1 MTLTG
6 TRIRFESGDY
16 RIPASEIH
24 LLGHHNHLDIAF
36 DYGVCHE
43 LGVDDESFTKAL
55 ISYEPLPHRLRL
67 IGSLDGVRY
76 YDDSI
81 STICDTTIQA
91 LKSVSSVGSVL
102 IGGMDRGIDYQ
113 DLISYLS
120 VNPVP
125 HIILMAATGKRIY
138 EEIHA
143 SYPDFHQPERLH
155 LVDTL
160 EEAVA
165 FAKEVTPAGYACV
178 LSPAAASYGIF
189 KNFEERGDVFTKLA
203 LEK

>member
-1 MTLTG
+1 
-6 TRIRFESGDY
+6 
-16 RIPASEIH
+16 
-24 LLGHHNHLDIAF
+24 
-36 DYGVCHE
+36 
-43 LGVDDESFTKAL
+43 
-55 ISYEPLPHRLRL
+55 
-67 IGSLDGVRY
+67 
-76 YDDSI
+76 
-81 STICDTTIQA
+81 
-91 LKSVSSVGSVL
+91 
-102 IGGMDRGIDYQ
+102 MDRGIDYQ

-120 VNPVP
+120 VDPVP

-155 LVDTL
+155 LVNTL
-160 EEAVA
+160 EEAVS

-203 LEK
+203 LEN